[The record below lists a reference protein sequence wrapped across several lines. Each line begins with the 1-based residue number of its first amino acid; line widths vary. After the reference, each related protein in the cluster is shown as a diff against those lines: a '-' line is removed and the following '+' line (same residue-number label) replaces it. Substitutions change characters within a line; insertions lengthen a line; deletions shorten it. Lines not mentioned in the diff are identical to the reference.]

1 LGLTI
6 LHCRFGINIYQSS
19 NFHKSSTNA
28 FKENKIR
35 NKGIDILAR
44 QENQTPVAIDI
55 AKAKIFQL
63 NLESILLLLRH
74 WFWVLKRKRGGYY
87 LIKTLK
93 K

>member
-19 NFHKSSTNA
+19 FNFHPTN

-44 QENQTPVAIDI
+44 QENQTPVAIADI
-55 AKAKIFQL
+55 AKAKIFQ
-63 NLESILLLLRH
+63 I
-74 WFWVLKRKRGGYY
+74 F
-87 LIKTLK
+87 
-93 K
+93 